1 MKGEPKNALIYLN
14 KSLVLREKN
23 NDQEGIAT
31 VLNNIGETYNNIGQI
46 AKSIDYYSKSLK
58 IYEKIEMAKAYKKF
72 WALNAAEKK
81 CKEILIDSQKTN
93 LIKES

>member
-1 MKGEPKNALIYLN
+1 
-14 KSLVLREKN
+14 
-23 NDQEGIAT
+23 
-31 VLNNIGETYNNIGQI
+31 
-46 AKSIDYYSKSLK
+46 
-58 IYEKIEMAKAYKKF
+58 MAKAYKKF